1 MSRTKYKFRNSII
14 IHTVERVMRRVGKV
28 LEELLVDRQEKYIV
42 LRIEQL
48 KEDMSKAHDEMDKA
62 WYNRLI
68 QELNWVLQMKGKPS
82 HNCYMEQ
89 ESKEI
94 WT

>member
-1 MSRTKYKFRNSII
+1 
-14 IHTVERVMRRVGKV
+14 MRRVGKV
-28 LEELLVDRQEKYIV
+28 LEELLVDRQEKYIQ

-48 KEDMSKAHDEMDKA
+48 KEDMSKAHDEMDKS

-68 QELNWVLQMKGKPS
+68 QELDWVLQMKGKPS
-82 HNCYMEQ
+82 YNCYMKGE
-89 ESKEI
+89 KEI

>member
-1 MSRTKYKFRNSII
+1 
-14 IHTVERVMRRVGKV
+14 MRRVGKV
-28 LEELLVDRQEKYIV
+28 LEEFLVDRQEKYIV

-62 WYNRLI
+62 WYNRII